1 MDAVSNPGTAAHL
14 GALPDSSTAPDLDTL
29 ADPATTT
36 GYHRLPGTRDT
47 CPIPYAGSDDRLRA
61 TAAGAHARLRARPGG
76 DRGTGL
82 HAATAGARLPAPGSA
97 TCPARSDTRAAGAA
111 AATSAAQPGCAA
123 GRGPGTQHTTSRT
136 ADRACHPVT
145 VSGFCLDDTI
155 AAIATPLGEGGIGIV
170 KISGPRATEIL
181 HHLFTPTGGRGA
193 ALTLVPRRLTRG
205 HVHDPRTGQTIDEVL
220 AVLMPAPHS
229 YTCQDV
235 VEIQTHGGIVVVQRI
250 LELVLAAGARPA
262 APGEM
267 TLRAFLNGRLD
278 LAQAEAVLDI
288 VKARTEAALRVA
300 VDQLGGHLSRQIKPL
315 RSALMNV
322 LAYLEATIDFVEDEI
337 PPQDVRTPL
346 HHVEAALLD
355 LLATADRGMIYRQG
369 ARAAI
374 VGRPNVGKSSLLNA
388 LLRGD
393 RAIVTPVPGTTR
405 DTLEETI
412 NLHGVPLVLVD
423 TAGIRL
429 SADNEIEQLGI
440 ERSRAALQRADLAL
454 LVIDGSQPLDA
465 LDETIA
471 GLIGDKAAIV
481 VVNKRDLPASDAT
494 VADRLLPDARHVAI
508 SALTGTG
515 LSDLEQAILDQ
526 LLRGSVAASD
536 TPLVSNPRHKAA
548 LARALDHVHAAQAGE
563 QTGLSTELLAIDV
576 RAAVDELGEITGET
590 AGADLIEAIFSQF
603 CLGK

>member
-1 MDAVSNPGTAAHL
+1 V
-14 GALPDSSTAPDLDTL
+14 
-29 ADPATTT
+29 
-36 GYHRLPGTRDT
+36 
-47 CPIPYAGSDDRLRA
+47 
-61 TAAGAHARLRARPGG
+61 
-76 DRGTGL
+76 
-82 HAATAGARLPAPGSA
+82 TAG
-97 TCPARSDTRAAGAA
+97 
-111 AATSAAQPGCAA
+111 
-123 GRGPGTQHTTSRT
+123 
-136 ADRACHPVT
+136 
-145 VSGFCLDDTI
+145 GFSLDDTI
-155 AAIATPLGEGGIGIV
+155 AAIATPPGEGGVGIV

-181 HHLFTPTGGRGA
+181 QHLFRPTSSRGA
-193 ALTLVPRRLTRG
+193 ALPPVPRRLTRG
-205 HVHDPRTGQTIDEVL
+205 HIHDPLTGQIVDEVL
-220 AVLMPAPHS
+220 TVLMPAPHS

-288 VKARTEAALRVA
+288 VTARTEAALRVA
-300 VDQLGGHLSRQIKPL
+300 VDQLDGHLSRQLKPL
-315 RSALMNV
+315 RTALVNV
-322 LAYLEATIDFVEDEI
+322 LAYLEAIIDFVEDEI
-337 PPQDVRTPL
+337 PPQDIRTPL
-346 HHVEAALLD
+346 DHAEAALVA

-388 LLRGD
+388 LLRGE

-412 NLHGVPLVLVD
+412 NLHGVPLVVVD

-471 GLIGDKAAIV
+471 ALIGHKSAIV
-481 VVNKRDLPASDAT
+481 VVNKRDLPTADAT
-494 VADRLLPDARHVAI
+494 VADQLLPDARHVAI
-508 SALTGTG
+508 SALTGDG
-515 LSDLEQAILDQ
+515 LAELEHAILDQ
-526 LLRGSVAASD
+526 LLGGRIAASE
-536 TPLVSNPRHKAA
+536 TPLVSNPRHKAV
-548 LARALDHVHAAQAGE
+548 LGRALDHVRAARAGE
-563 QTGLSTELLAIDV
+563 QGGLSPELLAIDV
-576 RAAVDELGEITGET
+576 RAAIDELGEITGET
-590 AGADLIEAIFSQF
+590 ASADVIEAIFSQF